1 MDMSGAVA
9 PGHIQRGCRAAVLV
23 PSTQRATG
31 NRFDVGIVQHFM
43 MRRGLTTIAI
53 TAMAALVLGA
63 CAGDDDAGGMSD
75 TAASEEAPIA
85 DDAYAYSSSAG
96 DAADYDAKVT
106 NTIGMDRDLIIT
118 IGLGL
123 ESTDAARTVA
133 VINNLVAK
141 AGGLVTSSEIGYGD
155 VLAGGEGWATMVVR
169 IPPEEIDRFTAGLD
183 DPATAARI
191 TSENRSSADVTDQL
205 VELDVRIDNQRESV
219 DAIRR
224 LMDDAV
230 ALSDV
235 VMLERELN
243 DRQTEL
249 EVMLAQQAML
259 ADRVALATI
268 TIDIYAPGTAPE
280 RSTGISDGFVDGW
293 GAFVSAGSRVIYLL
307 AAASPFLGVLVAAGV
322 VLGFIRRR
330 R

>member
-1 MDMSGAVA
+1 MK
-9 PGHIQRGCRAAVLV
+9 
-23 PSTQRATG
+23 
-31 NRFDVGIVQHFM
+31 
-43 MRRGLTTIAI
+43 RRELTAIAI
-53 TAMAALVLGA
+53 TVMAALLLGA
-63 CAGDDDAGGMSD
+63 CAGGDDSAGTSDAEMSQ
-75 TAASEEAPIA
+75 EEPIA
-85 DDAYAYSSSAG
+85 EDAYAYSSNAG
-96 DAADYDAKVT
+96 EAADYDTKST
-106 NTIGMDRDLIIT
+106 NTMGMDRDLIIT

-133 VINNLVAK
+133 VINTLVAN

-169 IPPEEIDRFTAGLD
+169 IPPDQIDRFTAGLD
-183 DPATAARI
+183 DPSTAARI
-191 TSENRSSADVTDQL
+191 TAENRSSADVTDQL

-224 LMDDAV
+224 LMNDAT

-259 ADRVALATI
+259 ADRVSLATI
-268 TIDIYAPGTAPE
+268 TIDIYAPGTTPE

-293 GAFVSAGSRVIYLL
+293 GAFINAGSRVIYLL
-307 AAASPFLGVLVAAGV
+307 AAASPFLGVLIAAGV
-322 VLGFIRRR
+322 VLGLIRRR